1 MFFEGLNDIF
11 NSVNEANNY
20 RVVVD
25 VIDDEHVEVSNLPL
39 SLTRREIEVECK
51 VIENNNE

>member
-39 SLTRREIEVECK
+39 SSTRREIEVECK